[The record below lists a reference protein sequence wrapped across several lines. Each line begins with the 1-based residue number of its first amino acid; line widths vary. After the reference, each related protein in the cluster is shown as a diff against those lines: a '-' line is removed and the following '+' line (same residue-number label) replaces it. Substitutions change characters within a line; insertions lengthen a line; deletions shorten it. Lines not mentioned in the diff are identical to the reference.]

1 MERRVHPRVEV
12 SHPILYLSQIYP
24 RSHSASTLDLSL
36 GGAKIQSLYSLDKD
50 EGLEITIAIRPQVI
64 KCRGKVVH
72 IHEREKWRIEAGM
85 KFEEVSEHDRHCLEQ
100 HLSCVM
106 G

>member
-1 MERRVHPRVEV
+1 MKERRGHPRVEV
-12 SHPILYLSQIYP
+12 SHQILYLSQIYF
-24 RSHSASTLDLSL
+24 RSNSASTLDLSV

-64 KCRGKVVH
+64 KCKGKVVH

-85 KFEEVSEHDRHCLEQ
+85 QFEELSEHDRLCLKQ
-100 HLSCVM
+100 HSLP
-106 G
+106 